1 MPKFKFTD
9 SFLRKKHNQ
18 NTEYSDEYISGLRI
32 RIRNNHKKVFSYQY
46 SLNGKKRRLTIGQY
60 PYITLKQ
67 ARNTA
72 LKAKVDLLNGI
83 DPHAKKDGIKEI
95 LEQGQGLT
103 IEEGLA
109 TFIERYVRPNIKSWK
124 QYQGYFDKLDKK
136 IKKMCIIRCAADYYS
151 SALR

>member
-1 MPKFKFTD
+1 M
-9 SFLRKKHNQ
+9 
-18 NTEYSDEYISGLRI
+18 
-32 RIRNNHKKVFSYQY
+32 
-46 SLNGKKRRLTIGQY
+46 GKKRRLTIGQY

-83 DPHAKKDGIKEI
+83 DPQAKKDGIKEI

-109 TFIERYVRPNIKSWK
+109 TFIERYARPNIKSWK

-136 IKKMCIIRCAADYYS
+136 IKKMCIIRCTADYYS